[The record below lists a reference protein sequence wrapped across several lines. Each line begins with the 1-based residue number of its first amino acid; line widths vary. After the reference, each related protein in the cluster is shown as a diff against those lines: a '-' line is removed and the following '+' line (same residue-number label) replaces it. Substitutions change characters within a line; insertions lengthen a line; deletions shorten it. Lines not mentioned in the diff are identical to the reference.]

1 MKRHVLHRLV
11 LPIAWCISTH
21 VAVQAGRQ
29 AGGVG
34 SDEAKAQPPAPVA
47 VRGKTTAVGAESA
60 EQWSPTLAEAL
71 SRNSA
76 SPTVQ
81 SQVELAHTYYS
92 IGILDKASDLYEAV
106 ARREPRQAAAWD
118 GLARIWRDWGYPQ
131 IGLGDAHR
139 AVWADP
145 RSPAARNTLG
155 TILQLLGMSREA
167 KEQFGRAASLDPAAA
182 YAQYNLGLTCMTL
195 GHFGEAA
202 ESFER
207 AAALDTSLDAARVRA
222 SFARKQAAEAAA
234 GNGGS
239 HERR

>member
-1 MKRHVLHRLV
+1 M
-11 LPIAWCISTH
+11 
-21 VAVQAGRQ
+21 
-29 AGGVG
+29 
-34 SDEAKAQPPAPVA
+34 
-47 VRGKTTAVGAESA
+47 AVGAESA
-60 EQWSPTLAEAL
+60 EQWSPTLAAAL

-76 SPTVQ
+76 SQTVQ
-81 SQVELAHTYYS
+81 SQLELAHAYYS

-131 IGLGDAHR
+131 LGLGDAHR

-145 RSPAARNTLG
+145 RSPVARNTLG
-155 TILQLLGMSREA
+155 TILQLLGKSREA
-167 KEQFGRAASLDPAAA
+167 KEQFARAASLDPAAA
-182 YAQYNLGLTCMTL
+182 YAQYNLGLTCVTL
-195 GHFGEAA
+195 GQFAEAA

-222 SFARKQAAEAAA
+222 GFARKQAAEAAA
-234 GNGGS
+234 RKGGS